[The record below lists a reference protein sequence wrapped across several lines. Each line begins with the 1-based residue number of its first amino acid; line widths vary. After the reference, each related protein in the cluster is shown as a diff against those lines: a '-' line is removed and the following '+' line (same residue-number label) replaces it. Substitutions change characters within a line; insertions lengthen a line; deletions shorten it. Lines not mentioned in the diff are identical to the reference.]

1 MLEKTVKKGSTKTV
15 IEYSS
20 GSTIVSMGVIARAIH
35 GIDDVRAFLSNK
47 TSDQKLKMMRFFG
60 LHLLVDSD

>member
-1 MLEKTVKKGSTKTV
+1 MLEKSVEKNKTKTV
-15 IEYSS
+15 VEYSS
-20 GSTIVSMGVIARAIH
+20 GSTILSMSVISRAVH

-60 LHLLVDSD
+60 LRL